1 VIGSTFATG
10 GTGPR
15 MPDARRGGAAAAA
28 DASHRGTTTGADA
41 SRARRACEWSRDC
54 TGTSAPAYH
63 RRVMEDPLPPAAPPP
78 RAPAELELAT
88 AGVAQIVAAAEQA
101 AEALRAS
108 AEQRALDRIAEADRA
123 AALRVQAADDDAEQV
138 RAEVAADAEQLRAAA
153 AQSAQEARHE
163 AGVEAREIIA
173 DARAA
178 AREVLREGEQ
188 LSGHLREL
196 GDALRTNAER
206 LLRDIRHAHAELTA
220 RLDRADP
227 GPASPGRDGRSVPS
241 PDGLDVPEFV
251 PRA

>member
-1 VIGSTFATG
+1 
-10 GTGPR
+10 
-15 MPDARRGGAAAAA
+15 
-28 DASHRGTTTGADA
+28 
-41 SRARRACEWSRDC
+41 
-54 TGTSAPAYH
+54 
-63 RRVMEDPLPPAAPPP
+63 MEDPLPPAAPPP

-123 AALRVQAADDDAEQV
+123 AA
-138 RAEVAADAEQLRAAA
+138 
-153 AQSAQEARHE
+153 QSAQEARHE

-196 GDALRTNAER
+196 GEALRTNAER

-227 GPASPGRDGRSVPS
+227 GPASPGRDGRSAPS